1 MKVTACIAVLAV
13 GLLLGG
19 CFNTG
24 AKHRPIVDGSDPEKY
39 EADLADCQ
47 ALARQREHMNEDVKL
62 ETAKSAAVGGVLGAV
77 AEGVPGAIAGAV
89 VGAGGG
95 AVQGAEVTV
104 RERKSIVIRCM
115 AGRGHKVLE
124 PAWF

>member
-1 MKVTACIAVLAV
+1 MNQTACITVVAV
-13 GLLLGG
+13 GLLVGG

-62 ETAKSAAVGGVLGAV
+62 ETAKSAAVSGVLGAV

-95 AVQGAEVTV
+95 AVQGAQMTV
-104 RERKSIVIRCM
+104 HERKSIVIRCM

-124 PAWF
+124 STWF

>member
-1 MKVTACIAVLAV
+1 MNQTACIAVVAV

-95 AVQGAEVTV
+95 AVQGAQMTV
-104 RERKSIVIRCM
+104 HERKSIVIRCM

-124 PAWF
+124 STWF

>member
-1 MKVTACIAVLAV
+1 MKVTACFAVLAV
-13 GLLLGG
+13 GLVLGG

-24 AKHRPIVDGSDPEKY
+24 AKHRPIVDGSDPQKY

-62 ETAKSAAVGGVLGAV
+62 EMVKSAVIGGVLGAV
-77 AEGVPGAIAGAV
+77 AEGVPGAIAGAA

-95 AVQGAEVTV
+95 AVQGAQMTV

-124 PAWF
+124 SVWF

>member
-1 MKVTACIAVLAV
+1 MKVTACIAILAA

-24 AKHRPIVDGSDPEKY
+24 AKHRPIVDGSEPEKY

-95 AVQGAEVTV
+95 AAQGAQMTV